1 MSGAAL
7 RALWL
12 AAVASGTRVP
22 VPDLG
27 GADWEAAA
35 GGAVTARVVEAGGLR
50 RVVGLGV
57 LPVRRDRAW
66 LSITDDHLSEG
77 VGGLTEVVLDG
88 AWAGEKA
95 LYQRL
100 DLPWPFADR
109 HWVIR
114 LRNRAVGGL
123 WERAWDTENGRLP
136 SARAHT
142 DGAAFD
148 AAEPVGDNRG
158 SWLLVAA
165 GDATLAVYQARADL
179 GGNVPAAAVDAYTRS
194 SVSGLY
200 ASIAANAAKVAARYG
215 PGCTP
220 QPGADGAPIPCF
232 SAPP

>member
-1 MSGAAL
+1 VTGAAL

-12 AAVASGTRVP
+12 AAAAGGTRVP
-22 VPDLG
+22 VPELAA
-27 GADWEAAA
+27 ADWDAVARGTVTSKIVDE
-35 GGAVTARVVEAGGLR
+35 GGMR
-50 RVVGLGV
+50 RVVALGL
-57 LPVRRDRAW
+57 LPVPRERAW

-77 VGGLTEVVLDG
+77 VGGLTEVVLEG

-114 LRNRAVGGL
+114 LHNRAAGGL
-123 WERAWDTENGRLP
+123 WERAWDTENTLLP
-136 SARAHT
+136 TARSRT
-142 DGAAFD
+142 DAVAFE
-148 AAEPVGDNRG
+148 AAEPVADNRG
-158 SWLLVAA
+158 SWLLALA

-179 GGNVPAAAVDAYTRS
+179 GGNVPSAAVDAYTRS

-200 ASIAANAAKVAARYG
+200 ASVTTNAGRVVARYG
-215 PGCTP
+215 PGCAP
-220 QPGADGAPIPCF
+220 QPGADGAPIPCV